1 MNANAG
7 APGGSSATVDV
18 VGILD
23 RAPFRGLSVR
33 VSVLTVLAMVFDG
46 FDIQAIAFAAP
57 ALLMEFG
64 ITRPQ
69 LGPILAAGLI
79 GMALGAFALGAL
91 GDRLGRRAALVA
103 SLALIAV
110 TSLGTVF
117 ASSPDEMLAWRF
129 LTGIGLGGVTP
140 NCTAL
145 MVEFAPLSV
154 RNVVVALTV
163 VGVPLGGV
171 LGAEVAAQLMPLF
184 GWRSIFL
191 VGAVLPG
198 TLALVLLLSLP
209 ESPRYLARLGGQG
222 AELAG
227 LLNRVTRSQSFD
239 PSMAFVVLES
249 QTSVARSRVAA
260 VLGTEFRRDTLLIWM
275 IFATNIF
282 AVYAFFNWLP
292 TVLASVGLPMSI
304 ALRGSLIFNLGG
316 VVASVLVAM
325 SVSRFGSRHTLR
337 VVGIG
342 AIVTTM
348 AMGFVAPTDVTAL
361 LMLMA
366 LAGGCI
372 LGMQVCMYAVAANVY
387 PTAVR
392 STGVGW
398 ASAIARLGGIASS
411 LIGGVLLSLGQG
423 MTPFL
428 VAVALVL
435 VPTLIGV
442 WLLQRHMPATAARG
456 SRRG

>member
-1 MNANAG
+1 M
-7 APGGSSATVDV
+7 
-18 VGILD
+18 
-23 RAPFRGLSVR
+23 
-33 VSVLTVLAMVFDG
+33 
-46 FDIQAIAFAAP
+46 
-57 ALLMEFG
+57 
-64 ITRPQ
+64 
-69 LGPILAAGLI
+69 
-79 GMALGAFALGAL
+79 
-91 GDRLGRRAALVA
+91 
-103 SLALIAV
+103 
-110 TSLGTVF
+110 
-117 ASSPDEMLAWRF
+117 
-129 LTGIGLGGVTP
+129 
-140 NCTAL
+140 
-145 MVEFAPLSV
+145 

-184 GWRSIFL
+184 GWRSIFV

-198 TLALVLLLSLP
+198 ALALVLLLSLP

-222 AELAG
+222 AKLAG
-227 LLNRVTRSQSFD
+227 LLNRVTRSQQFD
-239 PSMAFVVLES
+239 ASMPFVVVEP
-249 QTSVARSRVAA
+249 QTGVARSSVAA
-260 VLGTEFRRDTLLIWM
+260 VLGPEFRRDTLLIWM

-292 TVLASVGLPMSI
+292 TVLASVGLPMAI

-316 VVASVLVAM
+316 VVASLLVAIC
-325 SVSRFGSRHTLR
+325 VSRFGSRNTLR

-342 AIVTTM
+342 AIVTTL
-348 AMGFVAPTDVTAL
+348 AMGFVTPTDVTVL

-423 MTPFL
+423 MTPFF

-435 VPTLIGV
+435 VPTLLGV

-456 SRRG
+456 